1 MKQQIF
7 CTKKHLMVILGLPL
21 GRMGGRAD
29 GFFRFYEFFFFQKNS
44 KLCFFCFDGLIWL
57 NFIQQMD
64 CIYF

>member
-29 GFFRFYEFFFFQKNS
+29 GFFRFYEFFFFRRILS
-44 KLCFFCFDGLIWL
+44 CVFSVL
-57 NFIQQMD
+57 MA
-64 CIYF
+64 